1 MKLTNFILA
10 FAIVISIQLNAQ
22 NTTPETVSKQTLES
36 GTIDNQFDYL
46 IKKSYRYKDYKN
58 VKLWWLERL
67 QKAVDDSLN
76 VSKKEIVNLK
86 SVLLDKENEIKTLT
100 ANLETTKT
108 DVVQLNTEKDSIQI
122 IGMLISKPLYNSI
135 LWSIIAVLLGLL
147 LIYIFR
153 FNRSNTITLST
164 NQNFSELESEYE
176 SHRQRS
182 LEREQQLRR
191 KLQDEIN
198 KQKKEK

>member
-10 FAIVISIQLNAQ
+10 FAIVLGIQLNAQ
-22 NTTPETVSKQTLES
+22 ENTPKQTLEN
-36 GTIDNQFDYL
+36 GTIENQFEYL
-46 IKKSYRYKDYKN
+46 INKSYKYKEYKN

-76 VSKKEIVNLK
+76 INKKEIIDLK
-86 SVLLDKENEIKTLT
+86 IIVTEKDNEIKTLT
-100 ANLETTKT
+100 TNLQTTKK
-108 DVVQLNTEKDSIQI
+108 DVVQLNTEKDAILFF
-122 IGMLISKPLYNSI
+122 GVLISKPLYNSI
-135 LWSIIAVLLGLL
+135 LWTIIAILLALL

-153 FNRSNTITLST
+153 FNRSNSITVYT
-164 NQNFSELESEYE
+164 KDKVNELESEYGN
-176 SHRQRS
+176 HRQRS

-198 KQKKEK
+198 KQRKDK

>member
-10 FAIVISIQLNAQ
+10 FAIVLGIQLNAQ
-22 NTTPETVSKQTLES
+22 ETTPETASKQALES
-36 GTIDNQFDYL
+36 GTIDNQFNYL
-46 IKKSYRYKDYKN
+46 IKKSYKYKDYKN

-76 VSKKEIVNLK
+76 INKKEITDLK
-86 SVLLDKENEIKTLT
+86 IILIEKDNEIATLT
-100 ANLETTKT
+100 SNLETTKT
-108 DVVQLNTEKDSIQI
+108 DVVQLNTEKDSIRI
-122 IGMLISKPLYNSI
+122 VGMLISKPLYNSI
-135 LWSIIAVLLGLL
+135 IWSIIAVLLGLL

-153 FNRSNTITLST
+153 FNRSNSVTLST
-164 NQNFSELESEYE
+164 NGKFDELEIEYE
-176 SHRQRS
+176 NHRQRS